1 MARGSQGGK
10 SNNPKGKPKGALSSR
25 RSEWE
30 AMGEALTG
38 TWTDYITEYGNELIK
53 AGNFEE
59 FYPLYKDMVN
69 YFKPKLSSAQVKQ
82 EVEHKVELSHD
93 EIVKRIN
100 SILTNISDSSTE

>member
-53 AGNFEE
+53 AGKFEE

-69 YFKPKLSSAQVKQ
+69 YFKPKLSSAQLEAKA
-82 EVEHKVELSHD
+82 D
-93 EIVKRIN
+93 IN
-100 SILTNISDSSTE
+100 IQIKEPDFLDD